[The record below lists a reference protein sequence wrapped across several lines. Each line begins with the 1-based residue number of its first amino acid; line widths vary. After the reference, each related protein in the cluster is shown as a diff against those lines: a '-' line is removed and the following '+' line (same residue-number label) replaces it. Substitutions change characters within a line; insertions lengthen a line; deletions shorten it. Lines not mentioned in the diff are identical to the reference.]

1 MKKQRPAMN
10 HHDGA
15 EMTGL
20 FEAAMLV
27 SIYQNFPNET
37 QAVFADGLLEFD
49 LGREDDFQLALEI
62 PLEAEKLSCIACQGG
77 NLPDGV
83 HGLHLFK
90 LLRSQCLPQIVFMQQ
105 PT

>member
-37 QAVFADGLLEFD
+37 EAMFTDGLLEFNF
-49 LGREDDFQLALEI
+49 GREDDFQLALEI
-62 PLEAEKLSCIACQGG
+62 PLEAEELSRIARQG
-77 NLPDGV
+77 
-83 HGLHLFK
+83 
-90 LLRSQCLPQIVFMQQ
+90 
-105 PT
+105 